1 MCLIILY
8 LQEIWIFPLLK
19 ILKIKK
25 GKTFRGGFKIER
37 ITQVRDPMR
46 SLGRTKIT
54 KSISKKTI
62 DLNNLELHC
71 MVLQKFVCHTNWS
84 KHFFSENAETKKF
97 IGIIGLMSVN
107 RLFATLIIINAMQNS
122 QT

>member
-8 LQEIWIFPLLK
+8 L
-19 ILKIKK
+19 
-25 GKTFRGGFKIER
+25 
-37 ITQVRDPMR
+37 QVRDPMR

-71 MVLQKFVCHTNWS
+71 MVLQIFVCHTNWS

-97 IGIIGLMSVN
+97 IGIISLMSVN
-107 RLFATLIIINAMQNS
+107 RLFAPLIIINAMQNS

>member
-1 MCLIILY
+1 
-8 LQEIWIFPLLK
+8 
-19 ILKIKK
+19 
-25 GKTFRGGFKIER
+25 
-37 ITQVRDPMR
+37 MR
-46 SLGRTKIT
+46 SLGRRKIT

-107 RLFATLIIINAMQNS
+107 RLFAPTDYYKCNAEFTDVMSKLKLLKQLDEDYTSNNS
-122 QT
+122 TAGPIDPMKKLAR